1 MATRDSSMLTLKAMF
16 EFMYPDRVDVVDL
29 LDIRSIYIKL
39 MKFFHPDTVA
49 EDHVFDGKRKKFLD
63 NFFPNLKQ
71 KPAKETLTEVSKN
84 IASLYHNCD
93 ERQKNNLTNNQ
104 QQDSEEFLK
113 SYKKIKREQLL
124 GRKEYYKLI
133 SDFFQKE
140 CADFDALILIA
151 RTIKEVDDEYKNTIK
166 RLDEKLKLQV
176 KIDEKLQELRKHVNG
191 LNNKNVELF
200 NELKDRLE
208 EANTLYDIEEIVAYY
223 EKPLIINAWIFTL
236 KFSLKQKQKLQDKE
250 LQDDNI
256 TKLISEAIQEA
267 LQVDIIEHKEKLDKI
282 FDEYSARI
290 ELYVIQKRY
299 NNELAELKK
308 RYYNE
313 LVELKRIN
321 KYSNFEHIDIDDIF
335 NCNTEDEIKIIY
347 SNLKERII
355 NRITYTRNVMT
366 KVLEFKEKYVN
377 NKKYSFTM
385 PFINEKI
392 RKYYNYYDPKDKD
405 LNRLEFE
412 LRDLAEII
420 EKQREKD
427 MEEVDGK
434 IDAIINNL
442 SKDYKSGIF
451 IPNGKT
457 ITLNEI
463 ENIDTFGGF
472 ANFENRI
479 INIELGRVL
488 SDIYNYVSDASNTL
502 NKEKVKNKSERM
514 KKIKLA
520 LNLCTQVLKFI
531 KDNKEYTKKNASNY
545 VDYKKLS
552 KKMQKIKKI
561 NFISDDIDKID
572 ETLFEIDSYLNNDL
586 YNNEVIELVNNNRK
600 R

>member
-1 MATRDSSMLTLKAMF
+1 MATRDNSMLTLKAMF

-84 IASLYHNCD
+84 IASLYENCD

-140 CADFDALILIA
+140 CADFDTLILIA

-176 KIDEKLQELRKHVNG
+176 KIDEKLKELRKHVNG
-191 LNNKNVELF
+191 LDNKNVELF
-200 NELKDRLE
+200 NELKDRLK
-208 EANTLYDIEEIVAYY
+208 EANTLDDIEDIVAYY
-223 EKPLIINAWIFTL
+223 EKPLRINAWIYTL
-236 KFSLKQKQKLQDKE
+236 KFSLKQIQKIQDKE

-267 LQVDIIEHKEKLDKI
+267 LQVDIIEQKEKIDKI
-282 FDEYSARI
+282 FNKYSMKLK
-290 ELYVIQKRY
+290 LYITQKDI
-299 NNELAELKK
+299 
-308 RYYNE
+308 YNE
-313 LVELKRIN
+313 LSELKRIN

-335 NCNTEDEIKIIY
+335 NCNSEDEIKIIY

-377 NKKYSFTM
+377 NKNYSFTI
-385 PFINEKI
+385 PFINKKI
-392 RKYYNYYDPKDKD
+392 REYYNYYDPKDKD
-405 LNRLEFE
+405 LTDLESK
-412 LRDLAEII
+412 LSDLAEII

-488 SDIYNYVSDASNTL
+488 SDIYNYVADASNTL

-531 KDNKEYTKKNASNY
+531 KNNKEYIKKNASNY

-586 YNNEVIELVNNNRK
+586 YNKEVIELVNNNRK

>member
-1 MATRDSSMLTLKAMF
+1 ML
-16 EFMYPDRVDVVDL
+16 
-29 LDIRSIYIKL
+29 I
-39 MKFFHPDTVA
+39 
-49 EDHVFDGKRKKFLD
+49 
-63 NFFPNLKQ
+63 
-71 KPAKETLTEVSKN
+71 
-84 IASLYHNCD
+84 
-93 ERQKNNLTNNQ
+93 
-104 QQDSEEFLK
+104 
-113 SYKKIKREQLL
+113 
-124 GRKEYYKLI
+124 
-133 SDFFQKE
+133 
-140 CADFDALILIA
+140 
-151 RTIKEVDDEYKNTIK
+151 
-166 RLDEKLKLQV
+166 
-176 KIDEKLQELRKHVNG
+176 
-191 LNNKNVELF
+191 
-200 NELKDRLE
+200 
-208 EANTLYDIEEIVAYY
+208 
-223 EKPLIINAWIFTL
+223 
-236 KFSLKQKQKLQDKE
+236 
-250 LQDDNI
+250 
-256 TKLISEAIQEA
+256 
-267 LQVDIIEHKEKLDKI
+267 
-282 FDEYSARI
+282 
-290 ELYVIQKRY
+290 
-299 NNELAELKK
+299 
-308 RYYNE
+308 
-313 LVELKRIN
+313 
-321 KYSNFEHIDIDDIF
+321 
-335 NCNTEDEIKIIY
+335 IKIIHLQY
-347 SNLKERII
+347 HL
-355 NRITYTRNVMT
+355 
-366 KVLEFKEKYVN
+366 
-377 NKKYSFTM
+377 
-385 PFINEKI
+385 
-392 RKYYNYYDPKDKD
+392 KDKD
-405 LNRLEFE
+405 LTDLESK
-412 LRDLAEII
+412 LSDLAEII

-488 SDIYNYVSDASNTL
+488 SDIYNYVADASNTL

-586 YNNEVIELVNNNRK
+586 YNKEVIELVNNNRK

>member
-1 MATRDSSMLTLKAMF
+1 MATNNKYEKELIERY
-16 EFMYPDRVDVVDL
+16 EFMFPDKVGGTNVTSAYRG
-29 LDIRSIYIKL
+29 L
-39 MKFFHPDTVA
+39 MKKFHSDYLQGF
-49 EDHVFDGKRKKFLD
+49 EIKGKIKDFLD
-63 NFFPNLKQ
+63 KYFSDLDYENIEVVLKTVSQ
-71 KPAKETLTEVSKN
+71 YLTVTYDKYNESIGKKKN
-84 IASLYHNCD
+84 QGIPL
-93 ERQKNNLTNNQ
+93 
-104 QQDSEEFLK
+104 EE
-113 SYKKIKREQLL
+113 YKKMKKNELLSRKAQYEIIDDYYNRSCDNFSIFIISAKSNETVDTIYNGIVSDLDKQLEL
-124 GRKEYYKLI
+124 QKYRNIVLKTLRQYVEGR
-133 SDFFQKE
+133 
-140 CADFDALILIA
+140 
-151 RTIKEVDDEYKNTIK
+151 NT
-166 RLDEKLKLQV
+166 E
-176 KIDEKLQELRKHVNG
+176 
-191 LNNKNVELF
+191 NVELF
-200 NELKDRLE
+200 NEAKAKMDKVNTISELE
-208 EANTLYDIEEIVAYY
+208 EINIDYEFVLKRNSKIFSLTDTLNRMVGKNLDDRVSE
-223 EKPLIINAWIFTL
+223 IINNAKHEL
-236 KFSLKQKQKLQDKE
+236 MSLDG
-250 LQDDNI
+250 
-256 TKLISEAIQEA
+256 TQEE
-267 LQVDIIEHKEKLDKI
+267 VFNKI
-282 FDEYSARI
+282 FNKYSMKLK
-290 ELYVIQKRY
+290 LYITQKDI
-299 NNELAELKK
+299 
-308 RYYNE
+308 YNE
-313 LVELKRIN
+313 LSELKRIN

-335 NCNTEDEIKIIY
+335 NCNSEDEIKIIY

-377 NKKYSFTM
+377 NKNYSFTI
-385 PFINEKI
+385 PFINKKI
-392 RKYYNYYDPKDKD
+392 REYYNYYDPKDKD
-405 LNRLEFE
+405 LTDLESK
-412 LRDLAEII
+412 LSDLAEII

-488 SDIYNYVSDASNTL
+488 SDIYNYVADASNTL

-552 KKMQKIKKI
+552 KKMQKIKRI